1 MHSTMLYQC
10 AGTLFHIELQ
20 QQVNCCTDQC
30 AQGIDM
36 LRSDVKCAEFIAE
49 MMQFNTDMFVFVNQT
64 GSDRK
69 NSIKKFDYGLKGI
82 ANFKKNNT

>member
-1 MHSTMLYQC
+1 
-10 AGTLFHIELQ
+10 
-20 QQVNCCTDQC
+20 
-30 AQGIDM
+30 M

-49 MMQFNTDMFVFVNQT
+49 MMQFNTDMFLFVDQT

-82 ANFKKNNT
+82 ANFKKNNIWSLLNVLFFFIGLKSEP